1 MAVVQLD
8 DRTGLLDLIVFPR
21 QYGETSELLQI
32 GNGIFVEGE
41 ISIRE
46 GEKPKVILNRAVKL
60 LTNKEYLESVGA
72 QHKLY
77 LRVAGMKTRETD
89 VVLRII
95 SCVKGNTPVMFYDRS
110 TGKSFRAN
118 GYDAAVTD
126 QLLRDLGKILGDEN
140 VVFK

>member
-1 MAVVQLD
+1 M
-8 DRTGLLDLIVFPR
+8 
-21 QYGETSELLQI
+21 
-32 GNGIFVEGE
+32 
-41 ISIRE
+41 
-46 GEKPKVILNRAVKL
+46 NRAVKL
-60 LTNKEYLESVGA
+60 LTNREYEESVGT

-77 LRVAGMKTRETD
+77 LRVEGMHTRETD

-118 GYDAAVTD
+118 GYDAAVTE
-126 QLLRDLGKILGDEN
+126 QLLRDLGKILGEEN